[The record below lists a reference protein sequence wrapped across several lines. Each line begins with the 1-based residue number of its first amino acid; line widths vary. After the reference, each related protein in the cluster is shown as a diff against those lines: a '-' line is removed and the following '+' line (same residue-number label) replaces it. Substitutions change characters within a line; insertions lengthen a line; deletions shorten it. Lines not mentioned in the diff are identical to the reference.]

1 MGTSPDNCRKPV
13 GGHAVGAV
21 GMGKWGK
28 PTQTLNSKT
37 AHDF

>member
-1 MGTSPDNCRKPV
+1 MTMTSR
-13 GGHAVGAV
+13 GGAV

-37 AHDF
+37 AHDRGVGT